1 MACSADPGIPPLVL
15 KKARGL
21 APVAR
26 AEAVA
31 TLLSREPWTLDLL
44 RAVKSGN
51 ADLAPI
57 DPARRV
63 PLLGH
68 KNREIAG
75 LASEV
80 FGAGSASAQAALA
93 AFAPALKLSGDT
105 ARGRQ
110 VFDRLCITCHRLGDR
125 GSAVGPDLS
134 SMQFGDAENL
144 LTHVLDPNWY
154 VAPNYVQYVVSDK
167 NGRVFAGLIA
177 SETASS
183 LTLRRAEGAEDTI
196 LRSQIEDLSSTG
208 KSIMP
213 EDFASRLTHQDAA
226 DLIAYL
232 QKSRAGHP
240 DAERLDIGTLPGAV
254 EPAGGK

>member
-1 MACSADPGIPPLVL
+1 MLVL
-15 KKARGL
+15 TKARGL
-21 APVAR
+21 APLAQ
-26 AEAVA
+26 AEAVV
-31 TLLSREPWTLDLL
+31 TLFSREPWTLDLL

-51 ADLAPI
+51 ADPVPI
-57 DPARRV
+57 DPARRSL
-63 PLLGH
+63 LLGH
-68 KNREIAG
+68 KNREIAA
-75 LASEV
+75 LAREI
-80 FGAGSASAQAALA
+80 FGEGPASGQAALVT
-93 AFAPALKLSGDT
+93 FAPALKLSGDA

-110 VFDRLCITCHRLGDR
+110 VFDKLCITCHRLDDR

-134 SMQFGDAENL
+134 STQFGDAEAL
-144 LTHVLDPNWY
+144 LTHILDPNRY
-154 VAPNYVQYVVSDK
+154 VAPNYVQYIVSDK
-167 NGRVFAGLIA
+167 NGRLYAGLIA

-226 DLIAYL
+226 DLISCL
-232 QKSRAGHP
+232 QKSRANHP
-240 DAERLDIGTLPGAV
+240 DGERLDIGTLPGAV